1 MREVHEYI
9 RSMRTGFTIQSNDEY
24 LRLRKAMRL
33 YREFGNKIDDATL
46 EKIAEAIG
54 TSKEDA
60 TEIIRCGMQNMQF
73 VEYYRQ
79 YADEDSEES
88 RE

>member
-1 MREVHEYI
+1 MMKAIQNYDISRGVPFIVYKEYAAMREVHEYI

-33 YREFGNKIDDATL
+33 YCEFGSKNDDATI

-54 TSKEDA
+54 TSK
-60 TEIIRCGMQNMQF
+60 
-73 VEYYRQ
+73 
-79 YADEDSEES
+79 
-88 RE
+88 